1 MSSFATLS
9 ITDRIATLT
18 LDDGKANAFGF
29 AMMEAINTCLDEAEA
44 NADVIVL
51 KGRPSIMCA
60 GFDLKVMNN
69 SPDDATQMVRLGG
82 ELLLRL
88 FSCAKPVVISTSG
101 HGIAAGGLLMLAA
114 DYRIGTQGEARYG
127 LNESAIGMVL
137 PPFGMD
143 MARFKLNNQYLD
155 ASVVGAELYLP
166 DAAVRVG
173 YLDEVV
179 APENLDAR
187 TLEKAQALLEL
198 DGKAFAGNKK
208 IIRGAAIEKIRAE
221 LETGAG
227 LQVGV

>member
-1 MSSFATLS
+1 MSSFATIS
-9 ITDRIATLT
+9 TTDRIATLT

-29 AMMEAINTCLDEAEA
+29 AMMEAINGCLDSVE
-44 NADVIVL
+44 NDADVIVL
-51 KGRPSIMCA
+51 TGRPNIMCA

-88 FSCAKPVVISTSG
+88 FSSPKPMMISTSG
-101 HGIAAGGLLMLAA
+101 HGIAAGGLLMLTA
-114 DYRIGTQGEARYG
+114 DYRIGAEGEARYG

-143 MARFKLNNQYLD
+143 LARFKLNNQYLD

-166 DAAVRVG
+166 EPAVRVG
-173 YLDEVV
+173 YLDEITT
-179 APENLDAR
+179 AENLEAR
-187 TLEKAQALLEL
+187 TFEKAKTLQEL
-198 DGKAFAGNKK
+198 DAKAFAGNKK
-208 IIRGAAIEKIRAE
+208 VIRGAMIEKIRAD

-227 LQVGV
+227 LKVGA